1 MRNPCTDYKILLDT
15 FTYEEQ
21 IDEINRKI
29 NELLNEKQYGNIKD
43 NRYEQIKV
51 LKQMKNNII
60 NRSQYSLKKNVL
72 TKINSITYDNEK
84 TTTSNIFNS

>member
-43 NRYEQIKV
+43 NRYERIKV

>member
-1 MRNPCTDYKILLDT
+1 MRNPCADYKILLDT

-29 NELLNEKQYGNIKD
+29 NELRNKKQYGNIKD

-51 LKQMKNNII
+51 LKYMKNSII
-60 NRSQYSLKKNVL
+60 NRSLCYQKLIV
-72 TKINSITYDNEK
+72 
-84 TTTSNIFNS
+84 

>member
-21 IDEINRKI
+21 INEINWKI
-29 NELLNEKQYGNIKD
+29 NELLNKKQHGNIND

-60 NRSQYSLKKNVL
+60 NRL
-72 TKINSITYDNEK
+72 
-84 TTTSNIFNS
+84 

>member
-29 NELLNEKQYGNIKD
+29 NELLNKKQYGNIKD
-43 NRYEQIKV
+43 NRYERIKV

-60 NRSQYSLKKNVL
+60 NRS
-72 TKINSITYDNEK
+72 
-84 TTTSNIFNS
+84 

>member
-43 NRYEQIKV
+43 NRYERIKV
-51 LKQMKNNII
+51 PKQMKNNII
-60 NRSQYSLKKNVL
+60 TRS
-72 TKINSITYDNEK
+72 
-84 TTTSNIFNS
+84 

>member
-43 NRYEQIKV
+43 NRYERIKV

-60 NRSQYSLKKNVL
+60 TRS
-72 TKINSITYDNEK
+72 
-84 TTTSNIFNS
+84 